1 MSSSI
6 VFPFDFTPPCEGAP
20 QYATAIA
27 EHEDAD
33 LHCIH
38 ANEEFLAY
46 YEAFEGPRK
55 VRAAAERMAIRSAA

>member
-1 MSSSI
+1 MFSSF
-6 VFPFDFTPPCEGAP
+6 VVPFDFTPPGEGAL

-38 ANEEFLAY
+38 AHENFLGNC
-46 YEAFEGPRK
+46 EASEGPRK
-55 VRAAAERMAIRSAA
+55 IGAAVERMAIRSAA